1 MDGRADLEAALT
13 MLPRDHLSMLRGAL
27 SGRTLDE
34 LAAEAGVPAEAVVPM
49 LRVGIAKLDRSL
61 AEIGRS
67 VGPTRQ

>member
-1 MDGRADLEAALT
+1 
-13 MLPRDHLSMLRGAL
+13 MLRGAL